1 MFKENSTHV
10 QESLLDSTYWMSP
23 GIRAKLE
30 KSWAPVFY
38 ENVFL
43 NIDETPFSVL
53 YSNKGRPG
61 SPINILLSLEYI
73 KSMKNYSDDELIDAF
88 NFNYLVNYAVGIRTL
103 GEQNLAERTLYNFR
117 SRLYKYLTE
126 HPEAENIL
134 FDQFLSLTKNF
145 AKSAR
150 VITTEQRMDTTM
162 FMSNIKKS
170 GRMALAFDVL
180 HALVKAI
187 PEAYRT
193 SELAEVLKPEFK
205 TNITFRT
212 KPTESAAKL
221 NELLRLCLE
230 AKTILENVPGINA
243 VRVLRIAER
252 FLSDQSER
260 DVNSLN
266 IKAKNNKK
274 IASDSLQSI
283 HDENATY
290 RTKGKIGQS
299 GYVLELSETCGE
311 DNPFQLITDYN
322 VDKNVT
328 SDIDIIKDRLPE
340 IHENTGCTDMYVDGG
355 FHSGEVIEVA
365 KENDVD
371 IHFTNLNGTSPR
383 TKLAVDKYTIDETT
397 KKIMQCPGGFQPTQ
411 AGVTQNQTVAHF
423 PLEACA
429 TCELRD
435 QCHIKQ
441 QKKDCVLRINLKALK
456 TAKERQTV
464 NECRRENTSKRAAI
478 EGTNSALKRSQGL
491 DKLSVRGQLK
501 CSIVV
506 SYMVT
511 AQNFKRFAKY
521 TVELIKK
528 AKKQIPCISAPILES
543 NLVNA

>member
-43 NIDETPFSVL
+43 NIDEAPFSVL

-117 SRLYKYLTE
+117 SRLYKYFTE
-126 HPEAENIL
+126 HPEAEHIL
-134 FDQFLSLTKNF
+134 FNQFLSLTKNF

-170 GRMALAFDVL
+170 GRLALNFDVL
-180 HALVKAI
+180 HALVKTI

-212 KPTESAAKL
+212 KPSESATKL
-221 NELLRLCLE
+221 NTLLELCLE
-230 AKTILENVPGINA
+230 AKTILENVPDINA
-243 VRVLRIAER
+243 ARVLRIAER
-252 FLSDQSER
+252 FLSDQSKWDMASL
-260 DVNSLN
+260 DV
-266 IKAKNNKK
+266 KAKGNKE

-283 HDENATY
+283 HDEDATY
-290 RTKGKIGQS
+290 RKKGKTGQS
-299 GYVLELSETCGE
+299 GYVLEIAETCGE
-311 DNPFQLITDYN
+311 DNPFQLITDYR
-322 VDKNVT
+322 VDKNIT

-355 FHSGEVIEVA
+355 FHSGDVVEVA
-365 KENDVD
+365 KGNDVN
-371 IHFTNLNGTSPR
+371 IHFTNLNGTRPR
-383 TKLAVDKYTIDETT
+383 TKLAVDEYTIDETT
-397 KKIMQCPGGFQPTQ
+397 MKITQCPGGFQPTQ
-411 AGVTQNQTVAHF
+411 AGGTKDQIVAHF
-423 PLEACA
+423 PLGACDI
-429 TCELRD
+429 CELRY
-435 QCHIKQ
+435 QCHIKR
-441 QKKDCVLRINLKALK
+441 QKKDYVLRISLKALK

-464 NECRRENTSKRAAI
+464 NECRKENTSKRAAI

-491 DKLSVRGQLK
+491 DKLAVRGKLK
-501 CSIVV
+501 CGIVV
-506 SYMVT
+506 SFMVT
-511 AQNFKRFAKY
+511 AQNFKRFANY
-521 TVELIKK
+521 TVDLLKK
-528 AKKQIPCISAPILES
+528 AKKQIPSISAPILE
-543 NLVNA
+543 NGLVNA